1 MNETMNDYIAL
12 LRSDALKMFPGA
24 VSVEI
29 FINAEGVTVTPRY
42 RGQLNGISVREIDG
56 KTWCTKNKDVRQF

>member
-1 MNETMNDYIAL
+1 MSETMNDYIAL
-12 LRSDALKMFPGA
+12 LRSDALKTFPGA

-29 FINAEGVTVTPRY
+29 FINAEGVNVTPRY
-42 RGQLNGISVREIDG
+42 RGQLNGISMQEIDG